1 MLNREFFFREVE
13 KVFLLPH
20 ESIIMAILNI
30 DDFSLYNELN
40 GRTQGDHALQ
50 SIAQILKAAFK
61 NNQVLMARYSGLYN
75 IPQKACIDCFMILI
89 Y

>member
-1 MLNREFFFREVE
+1 MNSFFREVE

-30 DDFSLYNELN
+30 DDFSLYNELY

-50 SIAQILKAAFK
+50 SIAQI
-61 NNQVLMARYSGLYN
+61 
-75 IPQKACIDCFMILI
+75 IKACI
-89 Y
+89 